1 MYSAVGDYDV
11 TIPEGTAAGMYKIRV
26 GSFADSEVYACS
38 DEFEVLG
45 DGDSPSMSYR
55 F

>member
-1 MYSAVGDYDV
+1 M

-26 GSFADSEVYACS
+26 GSFADSDVYDCS
-38 DEFEVLG
+38 GEFEVLG
-45 DGDSPSMSYR
+45 DGDSPSELPEVPEASMSYR